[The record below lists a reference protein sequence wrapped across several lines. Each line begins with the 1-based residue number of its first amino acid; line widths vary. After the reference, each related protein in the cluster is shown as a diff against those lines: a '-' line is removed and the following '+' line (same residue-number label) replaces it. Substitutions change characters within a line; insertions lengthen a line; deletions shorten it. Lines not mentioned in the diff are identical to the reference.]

1 MWGAALA
8 RPCWADG
15 ALEGGVRRGLRLSGA
30 LHYRLKQRELP
41 SWPDPAPTL
50 PEHKENFLNRNPSKT
65 LSLEFSYLPSASAA
79 PHTYI
84 SAWWAGEGGQFLLPH
99 TPSFNSMSALP
110 VPALPPLDST
120 YGVWLVALL
129 LESILY
135 GMGLVQAWM
144 YFMSM
149 PTDSLFVQLNVLSVV
164 IIETLQVIFFF
175 HASYHRFVH
184 RFAVITVELLWF
196 DSVRYATLSSSSPLT
211 HQPKLQLICAY
222 LGAFLVQIFFAVRVF
237 KLARGSG
244 STMAILAMYT
254 IFALAIASIGTG
266 IAQTAWTGAI
276 GSFAELGKTKA
287 VTTVQAATSLACDFL
302 ITVFLCLFLT
312 SQKGEIKKTNYL
324 LERLIFEAINR
335 GILTALSSGVNL
347 VLFLAIPDTFL
358 VLPRVG
364 AKLQALHEQHARD
377 PQYAQVHA

>member
-1 MWGAALA
+1 
-8 RPCWADG
+8 
-15 ALEGGVRRGLRLSGA
+15 
-30 LHYRLKQRELP
+30 
-41 SWPDPAPTL
+41 
-50 PEHKENFLNRNPSKT
+50 
-65 LSLEFSYLPSASAA
+65 
-79 PHTYI
+79 
-84 SAWWAGEGGQFLLPH
+84 
-99 TPSFNSMSALP
+99 MSALP

-196 DSVRYATLSSSSPLT
+196 DSVCLVTLSSSSPLT
-211 HQPKLQLICAY
+211 LRPRKLQLICAY

-244 STMAILAMYT
+244 STMAILAMYI

-287 VTTVQAATSLACDFL
+287 VTTVQAATSLACDVL

-347 VLFLAIPDTFL
+347 VLFLAIPDTFWFFL
-358 VLPRVG
+358 GLAPSSKLYMNSMLATLNMRKYTRDQVESRDKGWNSLPLGSMGIRSNVEFSHSRDLKTLHHRDHMQGFDSKPALDNVSVVDSTKDYAMQVRVDR
-364 AKLQALHEQHARD
+364 E
-377 PQYAQVHA
+377 VHVQTSTI